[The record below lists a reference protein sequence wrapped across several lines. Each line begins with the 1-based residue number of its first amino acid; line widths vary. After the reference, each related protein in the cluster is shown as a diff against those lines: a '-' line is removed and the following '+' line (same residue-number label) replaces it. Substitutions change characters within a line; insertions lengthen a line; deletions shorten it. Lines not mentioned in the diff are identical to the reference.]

1 VPKTTIRFAIVD
13 DHHAV
18 SEAIIVVL
26 TRGGKLSL
34 AGRYSSLREAEIGLP
49 KVKPA
54 IVIVDWRLG
63 DGVATKL
70 LHAMKARLP
79 NAKWLLF
86 TAWPNVPVLRACIA
100 AGIHGCVSKSANCEQ
115 LALAIERLLSGD
127 TYYCEASMKSLLKI
141 LGGPEQAPRLGV
153 TERDILR
160 SLVTGLDPKQI
171 ADQLDL
177 SVKTVHNSMARM
189 RRSLR
194 LRSTVELARYA
205 VEQGIAPPY

>member
-1 VPKTTIRFAIVD
+1 
-13 DHHAV
+13 
-18 SEAIIVVL
+18 
-26 TRGGKLSL
+26 
-34 AGRYSSLREAEIGLP
+34 
-49 KVKPA
+49 
-54 IVIVDWRLG
+54 
-63 DGVATKL
+63 
-70 LHAMKARLP
+70 
-79 NAKWLLF
+79 
-86 TAWPNVPVLRACIA
+86 
-100 AGIHGCVSKSANCEQ
+100 
-115 LALAIERLLSGD
+115 
-127 TYYCEASMKSLLKI
+127 MKSLLKI